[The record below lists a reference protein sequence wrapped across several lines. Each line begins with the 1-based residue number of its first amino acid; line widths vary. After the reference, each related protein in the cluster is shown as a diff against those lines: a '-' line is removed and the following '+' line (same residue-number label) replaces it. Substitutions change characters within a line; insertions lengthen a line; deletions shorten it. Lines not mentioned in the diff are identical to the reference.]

1 MRSHSKIGTADLKKM
16 PISGLFAQTD
26 EYKKTAFTSGSLS
39 SGVPSFL
46 QSPPLRALRHGVFP
60 TFLSFGFFG
69 QRAIAHRARWS
80 TDFIWRQ
87 LWRPTWA
94 AAGVKSSLPGDGGH
108 PEALTWC
115 RAEAR
120 RRAGTEIWPAVF
132 PGRQHSSKTPNVCQ
146 MRGLR
151 LRLKF
156 RDKQRSLLHAKSGC
170 PAGAPCWAP
179 GQANPGLLR
188 SLQSS
193 GSLAHEPQLIF
204 KARHFG
210 GSSFRCSS

>member
-1 MRSHSKIGTADLKKM
+1 M
-16 PISGLFAQTD
+16 PISRLFTQTD
-26 EYKKTAFTSGSLS
+26 KYKTAFTSGSLS

-46 QSPPLRALRHGVFP
+46 QSPPLQTLRHGMFP

-69 QRAIAHRARWS
+69 QRAIAHRAGWS

-87 LWRPTWA
+87 LWRPTRA
-94 AAGVKSSLPGDGGH
+94 AGGVKSSLPWGGGH

-115 RAEAR
+115 PPEAR
-120 RRAGTEIWPAVF
+120 RRAGTEIWPPVS
-132 PGRQHSSKTPNVCQ
+132 PCREHSSKTPNVCQ
-146 MRGLR
+146 NQRPAPQAEV
-151 LRLKF
+151 
-156 RDKQRSLLHAKSGC
+156 RDKQRSLLHTKSGC
-170 PAGAPCWAP
+170 PAAALRWAQ

-193 GSLAHEPQLIF
+193 GSLACAPQLIF

-210 GSSFRCSS
+210 RSPLRYSS